1 LQSAI
6 RLDTEFKIKKK
17 EAVPMKHFQKM
28 CSVLFVLF
36 VVPQAAPAVEPG
48 QVPPKVELKEA
59 LGGRLDGTAWR
70 SDELK
75 GKVHVLFYV
84 DPDEKDTNNEAS
96 EALEKEKFPAEKFQ
110 SVAIIN
116 MAATWMPNFAIS
128 MSVEDKQKRYPRTI
142 YVRDYQR
149 VLVQAWKIADDSSD
163 VLAFDRQSRLIFRK
177 DGKLG
182 PDDIQKLIRAIKDN
196 L

>member
-1 LQSAI
+1 MSHL
-6 RLDTEFKIKKK
+6 KKLF
-17 EAVPMKHFQKM
+17 AVMW
-28 CSVLFVLF
+28 VLFIM
-36 VVPQAAPAVEPG
+36 PQMGETFELG
-48 QVPPKVELKEA
+48 QVLPKVELKGD
-59 LGGRLDGTAWR
+59 LGGRLDGTAWG

-96 EALEKEKFPAEKFQ
+96 EALDKEKFPSEKFQ

-142 YVRDYQR
+142 YVRDYKK
-149 VLVQAWKIADDSSD
+149 VLVDAWKIADDSSD
-163 VLAFDRQSRLIFRK
+163 ILAFDKQGKLVFRK
-177 DGKLG
+177 DGKLN
-182 PDDIQKLIRAIKDN
+182 PEEIQKLIKAIKDN

>member
-1 LQSAI
+1 
-6 RLDTEFKIKKK
+6 
-17 EAVPMKHFQKM
+17 M
-28 CSVLFVLF
+28 
-36 VVPQAAPAVEPG
+36 
-48 QVPPKVELKEA
+48 ELLEN

-84 DPDEKDTNNEAS
+84 DPDEKDTNNDAS
-96 EALEKEKFPAEKFQ
+96 EALDREKFPAEKFQ

-128 MSVEDKQKRYPRTI
+128 MSIEDKQKRYPRTI
-142 YVRDYQR
+142 YVRDYKKG
-149 VLVQAWKIADDSSD
+149 ASGCMENHDEGSGNI
-163 VLAFDRQSRLIFRK
+163 LAFDKQGKLIFRK
-177 DGKLG
+177 DGKLN
-182 PDDIQKLIRAIKDN
+182 PEDIQKLIKAIKDN